1 MVLHFSLNVLQL
13 SNSNVNGQLDR
24 MDLFPEFSLIE
35 DYGFYEWRPVD
46 KDHSRFTRDDILWG
60 LHGSETDRAGTKPPY
75 VNQDV
80 FKSRLADGKKLHIHT
95 LNHLT
100 LLTMIFVLLH
110 SSEVEKIPVIEI

>member
-1 MVLHFSLNVLQL
+1 MVLHFSLNVLQP
-13 SNSNVNGQLDR
+13 SNSNVNGQLER
-24 MDLFPEFSLIE
+24 MDLFSEFSPIE

-80 FKSRLADGKKLHIHT
+80 FKSRLADGKKLHI
-95 LNHLT
+95 
-100 LLTMIFVLLH
+100 F
-110 SSEVEKIPVIEI
+110 

>member
-1 MVLHFSLNVLQL
+1 
-13 SNSNVNGQLDR
+13 
-24 MDLFPEFSLIE
+24 MDLFPEFKLIE

-60 LHGSETDRAGTKPPY
+60 LNGSETDRAGTKPPY

-80 FKSRLADGKKLHIHT
+80 FKRRLADGKKLHIHT